1 MIKPSSLGGLR
12 IVVTR
17 PRDQAAKLA
26 DALAAHGATPI
37 SFPTIKI
44 EAMEDLS
51 DLDRAL
57 SRLSSY
63 DWVIF
68 TSVNG
73 VAITWE
79 RMQAIGISSRV
90 LARCR
95 IAAIGPATAEALVA
109 LDVEPSFVPQDFVAE
124 SLAAGLRKIRGKS
137 ILLPRALDA
146 RKILP
151 SELRRRG
158 ADVEEIAIY
167 RAVAEE
173 DDPQVIEQF
182 RSGIDVITFTSPSI
196 VRNLVA
202 ILRAAGLDPLKLPGV
217 PLIACIGPITA
228 GAAYEAGYRQ
238 SIIASQYTSQGLVD
252 ILLDHYASA
261 ESVGYSK

>member
-1 MIKPSSLGGLR
+1 MTKQSSLGGLR

-17 PRDQAAKLA
+17 PRDQASELV
-26 DALAAHGATPI
+26 DALAALGATPI

-44 EAMEDLS
+44 EALKDLS
-51 DLDRAL
+51 SLDRAL

-79 RMQAIGISSRV
+79 RMQAIGISSRA

-95 IAAIGPATAEALVA
+95 VAAIGPATAESLVG
-109 LDVEPSFVPQDFVAE
+109 LDVEPSFVPQEFVAE
-124 SLAAGLRKIRGKS
+124 SLAAGLGKLTGKR
-137 ILLPRALDA
+137 ILLPRARGA
-146 RKILP
+146 RKILT
-151 SELRRRG
+151 SELSHSG
-158 ADVEEIAIY
+158 AEVDEIAIY
-167 RAVAEE
+167 RAVTEE
-173 DDPQVIEQF
+173 HDPQGIEEF

-196 VRNLVA
+196 VRNMVA
-202 ILRAAGLDPLKLPGV
+202 LLRAAGLDPLRLPGV

-228 GAAYEAGYRQ
+228 GAALEAGYQ
-238 SIIASQYTSQGLVD
+238 KPIIASQYTSQGLVEVL
-252 ILLDHYASA
+252 IDHYASA
-261 ESVGYSK
+261 ES

>member
-1 MIKPSSLGGLR
+1 MTKPSSLGGLR

-17 PRDQAAKLA
+17 PRDQAAELVA
-26 DALAAHGATPI
+26 ALAAQGATPI

-79 RMQAIGISSRV
+79 RMQATGISSRA

-95 IAAIGPATAEALVA
+95 VAAIGPATAEALVG
-109 LDVEPSFVPQDFVAE
+109 LDVEPSFVPQEFVAE
-124 SLAAGLRKIRGKS
+124 SLAAGLGKIRGKS

-151 SELRRRG
+151 SELSHRG
-158 ADVEEIAIY
+158 AKVDEIAIY

-173 DDPQVIEQF
+173 HDPQVIEEF

-196 VRNLVA
+196 VRNLVTA
-202 ILRAAGLDPLKLPGV
+202 LRAAGLNPLRLPGV

-228 GAAYEAGYRQ
+228 DAVYEAGYRQ
-238 SIIASQYTSQGLVD
+238 SITASQYTSQGLVE

-261 ESVGYSK
+261 ER